1 MTQLIFWAIVCS
13 LLLSNGL
20 LAISIVRPEFRF
32 WPPPEESSRRYWFTR
47 ATSVLAPLTMFGVL
61 ALAPLDSGSG
71 PFGHSS
77 LFLLGSLFFS
87 VGGGFA
93 LWGYLGLGVSA
104 SQGQHEGLI
113 ARGAYRYSRNPQ
125 YVGTIV
131 CLLGY
136 AVLFNSALELIVWA
150 LWSAWF
156 LAAPFAEEPW
166 LREQVG
172 PSYDEYAKEVPRYF
186 WWVGLS
192 ANVRPS

>member
-1 MTQLIFWAIVCS
+1 MTQLIFWALVCS

-20 LAISIVRPEFRF
+20 LVVSIVRPEFRF
-32 WPPPEESSRRYWFTR
+32 WPPPEVSSRRYRFSR
-47 ATSVLAPLTMFGVL
+47 AIGFLAPLTILGVV

-71 PFGHSS
+71 LFGHPSR
-77 LFLLGSLFFS
+77 FVLGSLFFS
-87 VGGGFA
+87 AGGGFA
-93 LWGYLGLGVSA
+93 LWGYLGLGVGA
-104 SQGQHEGLI
+104 SQGQHEGLV
-113 ARGAYRYSRNPQ
+113 AAGAYRYSRNPQ

-136 AVLFNSALELIVWA
+136 AVFFNSALELVVWA

-172 PSYDEYAKEVPRYF
+172 SSYDEYAKEVPRYF
-186 WWVGLS
+186 RWVGLN
-192 ANVRPS
+192 ADVRSN

>member
-32 WPPPEESSRRYWFTR
+32 WPPPEESSRRYRFAR
-47 ATSVLAPLTMFGVL
+47 ATSVLAPLTMLGVL

-77 LFLLGSLFFS
+77 LFFLGSLFIS

-93 LWGYLGLGVSA
+93 LWGYLGLGVGA

-113 ARGAYRYSRNPQ
+113 AAGAYRYSRNPQ

-136 AVLFNSALELIVWA
+136 AVLFNSTLELIVWA

-186 WWVGLS
+186 RWVGLS
-192 ANVRPS
+192 ANVRSN